1 MNLLKPITGGPSR
14 NELASKGSPLA
25 TLQNEIDRLFDRVW
39 SGKFTAPDEISV
51 WPAIDIKED
60 ERTFSV
66 RADIPG
72 LEAKDLNV
80 EVSGNTLSISGYREE
95 EETED
100 KNGCSY
106 SERRSG
112 SFERTVTLPP
122 YVDGSKIDARYE
134 KGVLV
139 VTAPRIAGQGP
150 KRVAVK
156 TS

>member
-1 MNLLKPITGGPSR
+1 MSLIKTITGGSGR
-14 NELASKGSPLA
+14 NELASSRSPLA

-39 SGKFTAPDEISV
+39 VGKITAPDEISA
-51 WPAIDIKED
+51 WPAIDIQED
-60 ERTFSV
+60 ERTFTL

-100 KNGCSY
+100 KNGCCY

-112 SFERTVTLPP
+112 SFDRTVTLPP

-150 KRVAVK
+150 KRVSVK